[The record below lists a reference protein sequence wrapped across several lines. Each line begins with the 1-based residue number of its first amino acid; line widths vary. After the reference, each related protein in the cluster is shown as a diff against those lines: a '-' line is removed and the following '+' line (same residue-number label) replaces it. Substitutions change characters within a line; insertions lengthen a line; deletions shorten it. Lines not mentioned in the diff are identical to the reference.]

1 MKITFINFPVFII
14 SLILGILMVYWTAPD
29 TKTVIVYPTDVI
41 VYPTDDNKHL
51 FQFRDKTNNCFQLN
65 QRIVKCANDVEE
77 IPIQI

>member
-1 MKITFINFPVFII
+1 MKVSFINIPVFIV
-14 SLILGILMVYWTAPD
+14 SLLIGVFMVYWTAPD
-29 TKTVIVYPTDVI
+29 TKIVT

-65 QRIVKCANDVEE
+65 QKIVKCANDVEE